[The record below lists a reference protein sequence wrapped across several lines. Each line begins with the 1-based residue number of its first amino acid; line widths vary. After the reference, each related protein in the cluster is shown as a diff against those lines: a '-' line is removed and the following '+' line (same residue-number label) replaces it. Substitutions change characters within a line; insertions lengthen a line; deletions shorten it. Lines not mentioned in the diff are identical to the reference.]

1 MSYTDAPLVEDDV
14 LHGAYRGEGG
24 RLFWLALG
32 TGMLTF
38 LTLGIYRFWAKA
50 RIRRYLW
57 SATAPG
63 GNPFEYTGTG
73 LEKFLGFLVAVVI
86 LAAYLGILNVLLLFL
101 GFNFMLG
108 GDPNDPEV
116 ILRQVVVVYANLFA
130 LIPLIYFAQ
139 YRARRYMLSRTRWRG
154 VRFGAEG
161 GAWGYT
167 WRACLLAIVSAITL
181 GILAPL
187 ATFKLEKFMWDR
199 TWYGDARFTQG
210 GRWTKLY
217 RAMLH
222 IFIALVIFA
231 AAVGVIVIDEQFA
244 LLGGVL
250 AFVGYV
256 WIIIGA
262 IYYQVHSW
270 RILAAHKEL
279 GESIRFRSLPRTGTI
294 IGTYIIGFIAVSL
307 LTVLAAIPVGLLIGG
322 MAQATTIFANPD
334 ALFNSTAGYLALAI
348 IGLSYFFLIVFAQ
361 ALSMVFITQPILRH
375 YVEETTVLNASQLDT
390 IRQRAGDEVV
400 DAEGFADALDVGAA
414 F

>member
-1 MSYTDAPLVEDDV
+1 MAYTEAPLVEDDV
-14 LHGAYRGEGG
+14 LNGAYRGEGG

-32 TGMLTF
+32 TGMLTL

-86 LAAYLGILNVLLLFL
+86 LAAYLGILNVILLFL
-101 GFNFMLG
+101 GFSFILG

-116 ILRQVVVVYANLFA
+116 ILRQIVVIYANLFA

-139 YRARRYMLSRTRWRG
+139 YRARRYLLSRTRWRG
-154 VRFGAEG
+154 VRFGAEK

-167 WRACLLAIVSAITL
+167 WRGCLFTLLGIVTL
-181 GILAPL
+181 GLLSPL
-187 ATFKLEKFMWDR
+187 ATFKLEKYTWDR
-199 TWYGDARFTQG
+199 TWYGDAKFTQG
-210 GRWTKLY
+210 GKWTSLY

-222 IFIALVIFA
+222 MIIAIAIFIG
-231 AAVGVIVIDEQFA
+231 AVVLMAMDENLA
-244 LLGGVL
+244 LLGFVL
-250 AFVGYV
+250 LFVGYI
-256 WIIIGA
+256 WLLIGV
-262 IYYQVHSW
+262 IYYQVHAW

-279 GESIRFRSLPRTGTI
+279 GDGIRFRSLPRTGTI
-294 IGTYIIGFIAVSL
+294 IGTYIVGSIAVSL
-307 LTVLAAIPVGLLIGG
+307 LTAIALIPLG
-322 MAQATTIFANPD
+322 
-334 ALFNSTAGYLALAI
+334 
-348 IGLSYFFLIVFAQ
+348 FLIAGFAQ
-361 ALSMVFITQPILRH
+361 ALGGGNPNDLFGSPQGVVFIALVAFAYIFAIVFAGALTMVFITQPILRH
-375 YVEETTVLNASQLDT
+375 YVEETTVIGASKLDM
-390 IRQRAGDEVV
+390 IRQRVGDEVV

>member
-32 TGMLTF
+32 TGVLTL

-86 LAAYLGILNVLLLFL
+86 LAIYLGILNVVLMFL
-101 GFNFMLG
+101 GFSVIL
-108 GDPNDPEV
+108 GDPNDPMAAVQQV
-116 ILRQVVVVYANLFA
+116 IVIYINLIA
-130 LIPLIYFAQ
+130 LLPLIYFAQ
-139 YRARRYMLSRTRWRG
+139 YRARRYLLSRTRWRG
-154 VRFGAEG
+154 VRFGAEK

-167 WRACLLAIVSAITL
+167 WRGCLLTILSILSL
-181 GILAPL
+181 GLLSPL
-187 ATFKLEKFMWDR
+187 QTYKLEKYTWDR
-199 TWYGDARFTQG
+199 TWYGDTKFEQG
-210 GRWTKLY
+210 GKWTSLY

-222 IFIALVIFA
+222 VIIGLAIFVVAGVLVAL
-231 AAVGVIVIDEQFA
+231 DPQMA
-244 LLGGVL
+244 LLGTVL
-250 AFVGYV
+250 FVVGYI
-256 WIIIGA
+256 WLIIGF
-262 IYYQVHSW
+262 IYYQVHAW
-270 RILAAHKEL
+270 RILAAHKSL
-279 GESIRFRSLPRTGTI
+279 GTAITFRSLPRTGTI
-294 IGTYIIGFIAVSL
+294 IGTYIVGTIAVSL
-307 LTVLAAIPVGLLIGG
+307 LTAIALIPLGFLIAGFAQAFGTGNPEDIFGNPQGLLFI
-322 MAQATTIFANPD
+322 AVIAFAYIFA
-334 ALFNSTAGYLALAI
+334 
-348 IGLSYFFLIVFAQ
+348 IVFAG

-375 YVEETTVLNASQLDT
+375 YVEETTVLNASRLDM
-390 IRQRAGDEVV
+390 IRQRVGDDVV